1 MYYSDSCTHPPDWF
15 IDVEPID
22 LTPPKPSFWREI
34 LGIPPKPASTQVREK
49 LEDEQCRALFTKTV
63 LEHVGM
69 LSEQEQRMASTTPQA
84 AARYRVL
91 IDIHT
96 KKMIQEIEEW

>member
-1 MYYSDSCTHPPDWF
+1 MYYSDSCTQAPDGF

-22 LTPPKPSFWREI
+22 LTPPKNSFWRE
-34 LGIPPKPASTQVREK
+34 LLCIPPKSASAQVREK
-49 LEDEQCRALFTKTV
+49 LEDEQCRALFTKVV

-84 AARYRVL
+84 ATRYRAL
-91 IDIHT
+91 IDSHT
-96 KKMIQEIEEW
+96 KKMIQEIEER

>member
-1 MYYSDSCTHPPDWF
+1 MYYSDSCTQAPDGF

-22 LTPPKPSFWREI
+22 LTPPKNSFWRE
-34 LGIPPKPASTQVREK
+34 LLCIPPKSASAQVREK
-49 LEDEQCRALFTKTV
+49 LEDEQCRALFTKVV

-84 AARYRVL
+84 ATGYRAL

-96 KKMIQEIEEW
+96 KKMIQEIEGW

>member
-1 MYYSDSCTHPPDWF
+1 MYYSDSYTHPPDGF

-22 LTPPKPSFWREI
+22 LAPPRRGFWQA
-34 LGIPPKPASTQVREK
+34 LLDIPPKPASAQVREK
-49 LEDEQCRALFTKTV
+49 LEDEQCRALFTKVV

-69 LSEQEQRMASTTPQA
+69 LSEQEQRMSVDVTQA
-84 AARYRVL
+84 AARYRAL
-91 IDIHT
+91 IDSHT